1 MRLNAEGALSKQH
14 MSAQRAITSYII
26 RNRRSSRIFERSYQ
40 S

>member
-1 MRLNAEGALSKQH
+1 MEKSKTT
-14 MSAQRAITSYII
+14 SIRRRGTLASYII